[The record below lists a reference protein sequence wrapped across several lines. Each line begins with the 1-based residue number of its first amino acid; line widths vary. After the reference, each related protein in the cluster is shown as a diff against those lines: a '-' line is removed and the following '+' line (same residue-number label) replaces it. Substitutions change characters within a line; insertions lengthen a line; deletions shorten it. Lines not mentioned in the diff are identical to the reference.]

1 MMVKNITMLIVLST
15 LLAGC
20 ADVIPDLPSDE
31 EVVINEW
38 TTLTGN
44 FTALI
49 DDVNNSTYEVVN
61 IGNASKWLVV
71 DSFNY
76 TATHLSFVVTNNTVI
91 FNNYTFD
98 NIGFLEQ
105 NGVVFNQGY
114 APNYGDAQLFF
125 PVFPYDMTV
134 EYTVVFKTVSGR

>member
-20 ADVIPDLPSDE
+20 ADAIPDLPSDE

-44 FTALI
+44 FTVLI

-125 PVFPYDMTV
+125 PVFPYDITV
-134 EYTVVFKTVSGR
+134 EYTVVFRTVSGR

>member
-1 MMVKNITMLIVLST
+1 MVKNITMLIVLST